1 MAKIGHWRRAVGPPL
16 LMHLMVVL
24 ASRNLRIVYWLYSA
38 LVCEIA
44 HRTQQRIIF
53 IV

>member
-24 ASRNLRIVYWLYSA
+24 ASRNLRMLYSA